1 MILQLHDCCYKEW
14 IGRSGFLPAEGKEQ
28 ARPCTVTGSDGSLVV
43 QDAPPAE
50 ISALFLR
57 VRQICLNRYYF
68 KDGQMKVLYHLVI
81 VLFCCKASHF

>member
-1 MILQLHDCCYKEW
+1 MIQQLQDCCYKEW

-28 ARPCTVTGSDGSLVV
+28 AHPCTVTGSDGSLVV

-57 VRQICLNRYYF
+57 VRQICLYRYYF
-68 KDGQMKVLYHLVI
+68 KDGQMKVLYHFVI